1 MRLYEILSEEVSS
14 KPPANSLSAN
24 LKKQADA
31 KSQQAKKLRQQS
43 AIQKKREKL
52 SRLTADK
59 ISTGQALSS
68 LLSNTK

>member
-1 MRLYEILSEEVSS
+1 MRMYEILSEEV
-14 KPPANSLSAN
+14 PENTVSAN

-59 ISTGQALSS
+59 ISTGHALSS